1 MSTSRCKTYIYL
13 SIDRFIGFNEMISIH
28 IVSVC
33 PHCPHQKSIL
43 FVAMYT
49 PYNTLDHI
57 TCHSRH
63 QCPQQPIVHI
73 HCLNRTYSTY
83 CYITSFLFSSFHAPS
98 FPFCCSLHAHHFPMF
113 SVPDICCVH
122 FGFVA
127 CSYCLTLIL
136 SIFVCLPCTHGPRKF
151 FCCFS
156 YDTTSLLRG
165 CHRRGSVAGHT
176 FKSFFPGTSIHS
188 LSSLPLPGFFTQ

>member
-1 MSTSRCKTYIYL
+1 MIY
-13 SIDRFIGFNEMISIH
+13 IH

-33 PHCPHQKSIL
+33 PHCPHQISIL

-57 TCHSRH
+57 TCHSHH

-83 CYITSFLFSSFHAPS
+83 CYITFFLFSSFHAPS

-156 YDTTSLLRG
+156 YDTTPLLRG